1 MSNPFSV
8 LGHCVGD
15 VATLEA
21 ELRAGLERFWRTA
34 ATVLHGSTIALVPP
48 DQATFSLPRN
58 FFSTLFLYSYYRT
71 GIPSGRRILYAAL
84 NQCLRGMVTG
94 CDNIL
99 DDEYKPTLETDLP
112 PQAHRFRS
120 VLDIM
125 VADRVLFA
133 LLVEHC
139 QQQDLPVERALQAS
153 TASLQALTQS
163 GAQEASEEGGID
175 ERLRPDVVLRK
186 IHHYKTGVLFQSTW
200 VIPALF
206 EEAIAPVSRPVQE
219 ALYQIGIGC
228 QLLDDMVDLFVD
240 MRERR
245 HNYVGSVVAHEE
257 PAAVWESLH
266 SHLAAEPSPDSFYAA
281 WPELTARMKAEA
293 VGTLENGLRN
303 LFLAQHQGLVRPAA
317 SFIAGRIGVSLD

>member
-1 MSNPFSV
+1 VSNPFSV
-8 LGHCVGD
+8 LGHCAGD

-21 ELRAGLERFWRTA
+21 ELRAGLARFWRTA
-34 ATVLHGSTIALVPP
+34 AIVLHGSTIALVPP
-48 DQATFSLPRN
+48 DQATFSLSRN

-153 TASLQALTQS
+153 TASLHALTQS
-163 GAQEASEEGGID
+163 GAQEASEEGGIK
-175 ERLRPDVVLRK
+175 ERLQPDVVLRN
-186 IHHYKTGVLFQSTW
+186 IHHYKTGLLFQSTW

-206 EEAIAPVSRPVQE
+206 EEAIAPVSRSVQE

-245 HNYVGSVVAHEE
+245 HNYVGSVVVHEE
-257 PAAVWESLH
+257 PAVVWESLH
-266 SHLAAEPSPDSFYAA
+266 AHLATEQSPGAFYAI
-281 WPELTARMKAEA
+281 WPDLAARMKAEA
-293 VGTLENGLRN
+293 VETLEKGLRN

-317 SFIAGRIGVSLD
+317 SFIADRIGVRLD